1 VADEHDSDRSEDPTQ
16 KRLDEAHQRGD
27 VVKSQEVSTWFVIGG
42 GALMLAAF
50 SGSMSSGLTTT
61 FRGFLANSYQIPVDG
76 RGLIALTARVE
87 REVLAAIALPLGVLV
102 LAAIAGN
109 MIQHR
114 LVWSSD
120 SLKPKFSK
128 ISPLAGLK
136 RLFSRQAIA
145 NFVKGLIKLAVLGSV
160 MVALLWPQRHRLE
173 SLVSTD
179 ILGTLLLTR
188 SLSLD
193 LLAAVVAILFLVAA
207 ADYLFQYRQWFE
219 RQKMSLREMK
229 DEFKQ
234 TEGDPQVKGKI
245 RQLRQA
251 RARRRMMA
259 AVPKA
264 SVIITNP
271 THYAIALQ
279 YDRGMNAPVCLAKG
293 TDLVALKIRELAAT
307 HSIPIVENPPLA
319 RALHAAVEIDQE
331 IPPEHYKAVA
341 EIIGY
346 VMKIAAGR
354 RPGGEMILI
363 RHSGAGRMPEP
374 GIQI

>member
-1 VADEHDSDRSEDPTQ
+1 VADEHDSDRTEDPTQ
-16 KRLDEAHQRGD
+16 KRLDEAHERGD

-50 SGSMSSGLTTT
+50 SGSMSGGLTTT
-61 FRGFLANSYQIPVDG
+61 FRGLIANSHQIPVDG
-76 RGLIALTARVE
+76 RGLISIAGRIE
-87 REVLAAIALPLGVLV
+87 REVLAAIALPLAVLV
-102 LAAIAGN
+102 LAALAGT

-114 LVWSSD
+114 LVWSAD

-136 RLFSRQAIA
+136 RLFSSQALA
-145 NFVKGLIKLAVLGSV
+145 NFAKGLIKLAVIGSV

-173 SLVSTD
+173 GLVSTD

-188 SLSLD
+188 SLSLE
-193 LLAAVVAILFLVAA
+193 LLAAVVAIMFLVAA

-229 DEFKQ
+229 EEFKQ
-234 TEGDPQVKGKI
+234 TEGDPLVKGKI

-251 RARRRMMA
+251 RMRKRMMA

-279 YDRGMNAPVCLAKG
+279 YDRGMEAPVCLAKG
-293 TDLVALKIRELAAT
+293 VDAVALKIREVAGE

-346 VMKIAAGR
+346 VMKLRRAAGR
-354 RPGGEMILI
+354 V
-363 RHSGAGRMPEP
+363 GR
-374 GIQI
+374 

>member
-1 VADEHDSDRSEDPTQ
+1 MAGESDDSERSEDPTQ
-16 KRLDEAHQRGD
+16 KRLDEALERGD

-42 GALMLAAF
+42 GTLMLAAF
-50 SGSMSSGLTTT
+50 SGSMGGGLTTT
-61 FRGFLANSYQIPVDG
+61 FRGLIANSSQIPVDG
-76 RGLIALTARVE
+76 RGLISIAARIE
-87 REVLAAIALPLGVLV
+87 REVLATVAVPIVVLV

-109 MIQHR
+109 LIQHR
-114 LVWSSD
+114 LVWSTEP
-120 SLKPKFSK
+120 LKPKFAK

-136 RLFSRQAIA
+136 RLFSAQALA
-145 NFVKGLIKLAVLGSV
+145 NFAKGLVKLGVIGAVML
-160 MVALLWPQRHRLE
+160 ALLWPQRYRLE
-173 SLVSTD
+173 GLVQIDLLGSLL
-179 ILGTLLLTR
+179 ITR

-193 LLAAVVAILFLVAA
+193 VLGAVVAVLFLVAA
-207 ADYLFQYRQWFE
+207 ADYLFQYRQWYE

-229 DEFKQ
+229 EEFKQ
-234 TEGDPQVKGKI
+234 TEGDPQIKGKI

-319 RALHAAVEIDQE
+319 RALHATVEIDEE
-331 IPPEHYKAVA
+331 IPTEHYKAVA

-346 VMKIAAGR
+346 VMKLR
-354 RPGGEMILI
+354 R
-363 RHSGAGRMPEP
+363 GAGA
-374 GIQI
+374 